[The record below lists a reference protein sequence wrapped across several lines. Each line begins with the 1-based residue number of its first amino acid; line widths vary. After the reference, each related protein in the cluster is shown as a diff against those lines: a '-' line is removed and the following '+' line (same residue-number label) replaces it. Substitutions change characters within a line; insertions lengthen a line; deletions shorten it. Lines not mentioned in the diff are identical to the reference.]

1 MINEHGTLGNRTR
14 RAALA
19 VATIVFIVGPI
30 KDVAAEGASVFATRH
45 MVSAANPFA
54 ARAGLEILRR
64 GGSAV
69 DAAIAVQ
76 MVLNVGEPQSSGIG
90 GGAFLLHFDAAT
102 RKVMSY
108 DGRET
113 APAAATPA
121 LFLTKSGAP
130 LGFFDALVGGRAV
143 GVPGVVRMLA
153 LAHEKHGVLPWRDLF
168 ATAITLSEEGFAI
181 SPRLH
186 MLVASDR
193 FLATY
198 PETRRYFFAAD
209 GTAKPIGHLLKN
221 PALADTFRKIA
232 SEGADSFYEGSIS
245 RSIVFAVQSASD
257 NPGLLTHV
265 DMTGYEAKS
274 RTPVCGHYRRLE
286 ICGMPPPTSG
296 GVTTLQILGILQNA
310 NLAANPPTSP
320 ASAHL
325 IAEASRLAFADR
337 GKYLADP
344 DFVDVPVSR
353 LLDRAYLTKRY
364 KKISPHV
371 AMESVVPG
379 VFPDRHGLGFGVG
392 ESLELPSTTH
402 FSIVDDNGN
411 AVSMTSS
418 VENTFGSRLMVQG
431 FLLNNQLTDFSFR
444 PDNDGVPV
452 ANRVEAG
459 KRPRSSMSPMIV
471 LDGRG
476 RFRMA
481 VGSPGGSRIIGY
493 VIKTLVGVI
502 DWQLDVQSA
511 IDLPNI
517 TNRGRATEIE
527 RMGDHAGMLQALSK
541 LGHDAVAVEMTSGI
555 HAIVR
560 DDRGLWGGADPRRE
574 GVAVG
579 D

>member
-1 MINEHGTLGNRTR
+1 MINEQGTLGNWTR
-14 RAALA
+14 GVAVALA
-19 VATIVFIVGPI
+19 AIIFIAGP
-30 KDVAAEGASVFATRH
+30 VRHAAAEGAPVFATRH

-76 MVLNVGEPQSSGIG
+76 MVLNVVEPQSSGIG

-121 LFLTKSGAP
+121 LFLSESDAP

-153 LAHEKHGVLPWRDLF
+153 LAHQRQGVLPWRDLF
-168 ATAITLSEEGFAI
+168 ASAIALSEEGFAI

-186 MLVASDR
+186 KLVASDR

-198 PETRRYFFAAD
+198 PETRRYFYATD

-221 PALADTFRKIA
+221 PALAETLRTIA
-232 SEGADSFYEGSIS
+232 AEGADSFYEGSIS
-245 RSIVFAVQSASD
+245 RSVVFAVQSASD
-257 NPGLLTHV
+257 NPGLLTHA
-265 DMTGYEAKS
+265 DMSGYQAKA
-274 RTPVCGHYRRLE
+274 RTPVCGQYRRFD

-310 NLAANPPTSP
+310 NLAANSPTSP

-353 LLDRAYLTKRY
+353 LLDPAYLRKRY
-364 KKISPHV
+364 KQISLYDV
-371 AMESVVPG
+371 MDSAAPG
-379 VFPDRHGLGFGVG
+379 VFLDRRGSEFGIG
-392 ESLELPSTTH
+392 ETLELPSTTH
-402 FSIVDDNGN
+402 FSIVDDKGN

-418 VENTFGSRLMVQG
+418 VENTFGSRLMVRG

-493 VIKTLVGVI
+493 VVKTLVGVI

-527 RMGDHAGMLQALSK
+527 RLGDHAGMLQALSQ

-560 DDRGLWGGADPRRE
+560 DGRGLWGGADPRRE
-574 GVAVG
+574 GLAVG